1 MRVGCAG
8 LVTKMMKV
16 TGPRKLQR
24 KPWSGFSQQLGE
36 KEGVRS
42 RRRARGERVL
52 YSVQPSRPG
61 AHASLGPIIR
71 HSLEVAAIALAVDRR
86 RDEHNEPRHSVADQV
101 EPGLA
106 QTLAREHAY
115 HEDVELHALEA
126 HPAESGQEAVMQ

>member
-1 MRVGCAG
+1 MD
-8 LVTKMMKV
+8 
-16 TGPRKLQR
+16 
-24 KPWSGFSQQLGE
+24 
-36 KEGVRS
+36 
-42 RRRARGERVL
+42 
-52 YSVQPSRPG
+52 SVQPSCFG
-61 AHASLGPIIR
+61 AHASRGPTVWY
-71 HSLEVAAIALAVDRR
+71 SLEVTAVALAVDGR